1 MRPLSGGPFWP
12 IARGVSGQNKSNSVL
27 SRNPRVIRMVKSTQ
41 IARLDGKEV
50 FMEEEVTRL
59 LTQEQTG
66 LMLAASV
73 DDEQVRERTDVDGD
87 EDKLTREFRLSL
99 SWLRSRVKP
108 R

>member
-1 MRPLSGGPFWP
+1 
-12 IARGVSGQNKSNSVL
+12 
-27 SRNPRVIRMVKSTQ
+27 MVRSTQ
-41 IARLDGKEV
+41 IARLDGKEDLIL
-50 FMEEEVTRL
+50 EEVTRL

-87 EDKLTREFRLSL
+87 EDKLTRGSRLSL

>member
-1 MRPLSGGPFWP
+1 
-12 IARGVSGQNKSNSVL
+12 
-27 SRNPRVIRMVKSTQ
+27 MVKSTQ